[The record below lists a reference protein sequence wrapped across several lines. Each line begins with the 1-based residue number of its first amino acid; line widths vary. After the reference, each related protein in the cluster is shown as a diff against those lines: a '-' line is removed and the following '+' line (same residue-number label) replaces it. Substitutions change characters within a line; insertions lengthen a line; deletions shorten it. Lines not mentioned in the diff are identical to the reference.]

1 MKIGKYTKLKKGIGG
16 LLFILVMAIGA
27 FTLNLTIKFM
37 AMENTKYIVNSTA
50 YFCANKSAV
59 NLYNTNA
66 PSGTYTM
73 IPRILK
79 PDYNPLGEFNS
90 MLQKATES
98 KMSGYSGAVEMI
110 WDRDTKTLVAK
121 FGSVT
126 IANYEPIFPNVQEIV
141 IEK

>member
-1 MKIGKYTKLKKGIGG
+1 MKIRKWTKLKKGIGG
-16 LLFILVMAIGA
+16 LLFILVMAIGTL
-27 FTLNLTIKFM
+27 TLNLTTKFM
-37 AMENTKYIVNSTA
+37 AMENTKYIINSTA

-66 PSGTYTM
+66 PSGTYTTV
-73 IPRILK
+73 PRILK
-79 PDYNPLGEFNS
+79 SDYNPLGEFNS
-90 MLQKATES
+90 MLQKATED
-98 KMSGYSGAVEMI
+98 KINGYSGLVELN

-126 IANYEPIFPNVQEIV
+126 IGNYEPIFPNVQEIV

>member
-27 FTLNLTIKFM
+27 FTLNLTTKFM

-50 YFCANKSAV
+50 YFWANKSAV

-90 MLQKATES
+90 MLQKATEN
-98 KMSGYSGAVEMI
+98 KLSG
-110 WDRDTKTLVAK
+110 
-121 FGSVT
+121 
-126 IANYEPIFPNVQEIV
+126 
-141 IEK
+141 